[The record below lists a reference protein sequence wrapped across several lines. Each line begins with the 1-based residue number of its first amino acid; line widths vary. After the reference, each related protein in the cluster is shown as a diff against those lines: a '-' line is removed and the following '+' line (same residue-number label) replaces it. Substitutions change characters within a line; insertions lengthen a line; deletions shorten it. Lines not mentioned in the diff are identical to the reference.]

1 MSVQDIG
8 LVFETSK
15 SEKSDRLVMLAIAN
29 YTDDEHEAWPSHSTL
44 ARVTRLSES
53 TVKRSLRTMVEM
65 GELEVI
71 VHGAHKYRAGNR
83 KSNLYRLIFG
93 GSSVTLQGGLGG
105 SEQAPGGS
113 ETASW
118 GVTGELVTIIEP
130 SLEPPLLEL
139 GEIQAETDAV
149 KDEFERLWK
158 RWPTKSNKIGSLKAY
173 RKSRK
178 DRGLTEAIAGAA
190 VLGYVDSG
198 IFERDDGKYAMM
210 AATFFGPDERWQ
222 DWMDRKPKLVPG
234 NPEVVSMS
242 EAELDAMMEDER

>member
-1 MSVQDIG
+1 MSVQD
-8 LVFETSK
+8 LSRVFEL
-15 SEKSDRLVMLAIAN
+15 SEATNRNRLVLLAIAN
-29 YTDDEHEAWPSHSTL
+29 YTDDDHEAWPSHATL
-44 ARVTRLSES
+44 ARVTLLSVS
-53 TVKRSLRTMVEM
+53 SVKRAIGALCES
-65 GELEVI
+65 GELEVV
-71 VHGAHKYRAGNR
+71 VHGAHKFQAANR
-83 KSNLYRLIFG
+83 KSNLYRIHLG
-93 GSSVTLQGGLGG
+93 RAALDPQEAAGG
-105 SEQAPGGS
+105 SEQAFGGS

-198 IFERDDGKYAMM
+198 IFERDGGKYAMM
-210 AATFFGPDERWQ
+210 AATFFGPDERWR